1 MQQCVMHIFDNT
13 PKRKRSHG
21 HRLYTSPQ
29 IHDISINGLLPSP
42 CVQKPLEMHHIRT
55 KQYSL
60 PLSKLNSIYITCIKS
75 STTDSY
81 STLYKLTA
89 FILDISQCSVFK
101 PMTIRE
107 NEKENQPLIPLFF
120 ANKGLEAIYLGNIL
134 HHKSV
139 RAMSPPYF
147 KDQSRPIFSHI
158 YTSHITHTISNYNN
172 DSYIVPRQYG
182 GFKHH
187 WQWKSL

>member
-1 MQQCVMHIFDNT
+1 MNSVNIFYNSR
-13 PKRKRSHG
+13 RKRSQCH
-21 HRLYTSPQ
+21 HQYTSPEL
-29 IHDISINGLLPSP
+29 HDASKNDMISF
-42 CVQKPLEMHHIRT
+42 VQKPLEMHHIRT

-101 PMTIRE
+101 PVTIRE

-187 WQWKSL
+187 

>member
-1 MQQCVMHIFDNT
+1 M
-13 PKRKRSHG
+13 
-21 HRLYTSPQ
+21 
-29 IHDISINGLLPSP
+29 
-42 CVQKPLEMHHIRT
+42 
-55 KQYSL
+55 
-60 PLSKLNSIYITCIKS
+60 
-75 STTDSY
+75 
-81 STLYKLTA
+81 
-89 FILDISQCSVFK
+89 LDISQCSVFK
-101 PMTIRE
+101 PVTIRE

-172 DSYIVPRQYG
+172 DSYIVPRQCG
-182 GFKHH
+182 GFKHLDNENLCKILANGLKYRKP
-187 WQWKSL
+187 QFINWKYNFKLLMDSDTLSEWVKTVRSLINSKC

>member
-55 KQYSL
+55 KLYSL
-60 PLSKLNSIYITCIKS
+60 PFSKLNSLFSIYNLPKN
-75 STTDSY
+75 STTDHV

-89 FILDISQCSVFK
+89 IILNIGRSQQYVK
-101 PMTIRE
+101 
-107 NEKENQPLIPLFF
+107 
-120 ANKGLEAIYLGNIL
+120 A
-134 HHKSV
+134 
-139 RAMSPPYF
+139 
-147 KDQSRPIFSHI
+147 
-158 YTSHITHTISNYNN
+158 
-172 DSYIVPRQYG
+172 SYDT
-182 GFKHH
+182 
-187 WQWKSL
+187 